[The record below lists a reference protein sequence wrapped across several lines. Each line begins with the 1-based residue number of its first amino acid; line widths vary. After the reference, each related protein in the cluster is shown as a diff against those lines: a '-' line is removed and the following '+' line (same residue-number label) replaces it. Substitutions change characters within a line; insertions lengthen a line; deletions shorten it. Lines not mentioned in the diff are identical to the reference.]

1 MEIWKA
7 PVMQKHTPV
16 EVPQD
21 AGPVSTDTDEDAVGF
36 TDEQTRDLRRVAV
49 QVNLRLHLH
58 LRRLRG

>member
-1 MEIWKA
+1 
-7 PVMQKHTPV
+7 MQKHTPV